1 MKRFFTCLL
10 AVLTLLSLT
19 PAAYADVLW
28 EPDNNFYEKH
38 SDECVYV
45 GRSYYANGPKGFV
58 TLWDAPDGS
67 TVAAQYEN
75 GVTLHVTW
83 QYQDWGC
90 VESWKDGWEGSGS
103 IPAGGWVPM
112 SELYLVYDY
121 ISFEEE
127 YGQYFTDY
135 NGEFAE
141 YDGQT
146 WDGVQVYDY
155 PIQAYEYP
163 FDCRGIYESI
173 EQTPEVL
180 DALRGTPDTPSCI
193 SKVFREENGTV
204 WGFVSY
210 LYGHRNFWFDL
221 TNPTRDGWM
230 LCMTQGTA
238 EDLIDS
244 GELTAPQTPVMPSA
258 SRTPYFLVGGAVVVT
273 LGLLGWFYGRK
284 RSKK

>member
-135 NGEFAE
+135 AGEFAD
-141 YDGQT
+141 YTGDGQ
-146 WDGVQVYDY
+146 G
-155 PIQAYEYP
+155 IELCEYP
-163 FDCRGIYESI
+163 NGATRYSWYGDHDYTDMVAELTG
-173 EQTPEVL
+173 
-180 DALRGTPDTPSCI
+180 PDSCI
-193 SKVFREENGTV
+193 SKVYTDGNGYR
-204 WGFVSY
+204 WGYVNY
-210 LYGHRNFWFDL
+210 LYGERNFWINMD
-221 TNPTRDGWM
+221 NPTGDGVM
-230 LCMTQGTA
+230 CCIDEVTN
-238 EDLIDS
+238 LIIS
-244 GELTAPQTPVMPSA
+244 GKIIEPQTPVMPSA
-258 SRTPYFLVGGAVVVT
+258 SRVPYFLVGGVVVVT

>member
-1 MKRFFTCLL
+1 MKRLWTCLL
-10 AVLTLLSLT
+10 TLVTLLALT

-28 EPDNNFYEKH
+28 EPDNNFYWKH
-38 SDECVYV
+38 SDECTYV
-45 GRSYYANGPKGFV
+45 GRSYYANGPEGFV
-58 TLWDAPDGS
+58 TLWDAPGGS
-67 TVAAQYEN
+67 MVAAQYEN
-75 GVTLHVTW
+75 GFTLPVYW
-83 QYQDWGC
+83 QYRDWGC
-90 VESWKDGWEGSGS
+90 VTVWGDEGDVS
-103 IPAGGWVPM
+103 GWVPM
-112 SELYLVYDY
+112 SELYLIYDY

-163 FDCRGIYESI
+163 FDCRGVYETI

-193 SKVFREENGTV
+193 SKVYRQRTGTV

-221 TNPTRDGWM
+221 TNPSGDGVM

-244 GELTAPQTPVMPSA
+244 GELTAPQTPVMPSV
-258 SRTPYFLVGGAVVVT
+258 SRVPYFLVGGVVAVT